1 MKFCSAPTPK
11 RSEIPSSES
20 NPNKSS
26 QPVPAVDAA
35 KVPIKNSASFTKSQS
50 SQPSFESHSYS
61 LNPDPRS
68 LSSERFDIILDARF
82 KVQEPVPFKCLTGA
96 FEEVESSKGKNSK
109 NIQKEIMSNLFRS
122 IIVLNPAHLVKC
134 FYLCIGRLCPEH
146 HGTELGIG
154 NEMLYK
160 AIAKTVGQTPK
171 SIKASEN
178 NIGDLGTVAGNGKAS
193 QKNLTSYFSK
203 QTKKVPLTIERVYD
217 SLWKIATTHGN
228 NSVALKEDELIKLM
242 QQADSE
248 EIKYLVRIVQKSLKI
263 GASEL
268 TMISALARAA
278 SLTPPNQSFPPQVV
292 KAEVSSLSE
301 AFEECLSKAI
311 NECPDYDKVIG
322 ELLKYSPGDDIT
334 SIFKECRITPGTP
347 VKPMLAQPTK
357 GIKEILKR
365 FTDIEFTCEFKYD
378 GMRAQIHILP
388 DRTIKIYS
396 RGAEDMTGMYPD
408 IIQFLQ
414 QHINPDSISD
424 CIIDSEVVAFDS
436 RTNRI
441 KPFQE
446 IQHRSRVN
454 VDIHSIEINV
464 CVFVFDI
471 LYLNGRSLLDLNLND
486 RREVL
491 FKSIQEEKGKL
502 QYIEF
507 KNVTLFEDIE
517 SLLVESVRIGCEGLM
532 VKTLVSNAQYE
543 PARRSFNWLKL
554 KKDYITE
561 DSGQNKMTDSVDL
574 IPIGAY
580 FGTGKRTGV
589 YGSYLL
595 AIYDP
600 DNDEYQT
607 VCKAGTGFKE
617 EMLQLMFSTLKDLEI
632 PKPLSNFRSLH
643 NDIDVWFQ
651 PEIVWEI
658 QGADLSISPKHT
670 SAWGR
675 AAENKG
681 ISIRFP
687 RFVRNRPDKKP
698 HDSTSPE
705 QILKMFYDQSCIQDF

>member
-1 MKFCSAPTPK
+1 
-11 RSEIPSSES
+11 
-20 NPNKSS
+20 
-26 QPVPAVDAA
+26 
-35 KVPIKNSASFTKSQS
+35 
-50 SQPSFESHSYS
+50 
-61 LNPDPRS
+61 
-68 LSSERFDIILDARF
+68 
-82 KVQEPVPFKCLTGA
+82 
-96 FEEVESSKGKNSK
+96 
-109 NIQKEIMSNLFRS
+109 MSNLYRS
-122 IIVLNPAHLVKC
+122 IIILNPASLVKC

-171 SIKASEN
+171 SIKTQEN
-178 NIGDLGTVAGNGKAS
+178 TVGDLGTVAGSGKSS

-203 QTKKVPLTIERVYD
+203 QTKKVALTIDRVYD
-217 SLWKIATTHGN
+217 TLWKIATTHGN
-228 NSVALKEDELIKLM
+228 NSVALKEDDLIKLM

-248 EIKYLVRIVQKSLKI
+248 EIKYIVRIVQKSLKI

-278 SLTPPNQSFPPQVV
+278 SMTPPSQSFPPQVL
-292 KAEVSSLSE
+292 KADVSGISE
-301 AFEECLSKAI
+301 AFEDNLNKAI
-311 NECPDYDKVIG
+311 NECPDYGKVIAD
-322 ELLKYSPGDDIT
+322 LLRYSPGDDINL
-334 SIFKECRITPGTP
+334 IFKDCKITPGTP

-357 GIKEILKR
+357 GINEILKR
-365 FTDIEFTCEFKYD
+365 FTDIEFTCEYKYD
-378 GMRAQIHILP
+378 GMRAQIHILS

-414 QHINPDSISD
+414 EHLKRDLIDD

-436 RTNRI
+436 KTNRI
-441 KPFQE
+441 RPFQE

-454 VDIHSIEINV
+454 VDINNIEIKV
-464 CVFVFDI
+464 CVFVFDL
-471 LYLNGRSLLDLNLND
+471 LYLNGKSLLDLNLNE

-491 FKSIQEEKGKL
+491 FSNIHEYPGKL
-502 QYIEF
+502 QYIEY

-517 SLLVESVRIGCEGLM
+517 TLLFDSVKIGCEGLM

-554 KKDYITE
+554 KKDYIT
-561 DSGQNKMTDSVDL
+561 DSSGQNKMTDSVDL

-580 FGTGKRTGV
+580 FGTGKRVGV

-595 AIYDP
+595 AIYDCE
-600 DNDEYQT
+600 NDEYQT
-607 VCKAGTGFKE
+607 ICKAGSGFTE
-617 EMLQLMFSTLKDLEI
+617 DMLQQMFSTLKDLEI
-632 PKPLSNFRSLH
+632 PKPLHNFRNLH
-643 NDIDVWFQ
+643 NDVDVWFR

-681 ISIRFP
+681 ISVRFP
-687 RFVRNRPDKKP
+687 RFIRNRPDKRP
-698 HDSTSPE
+698 QDSTSPE
-705 QILKMFYDQSCIQDF
+705 QVLKMFYDQSCIQDFS

>member
-1 MKFCSAPTPK
+1 M
-11 RSEIPSSES
+11 
-20 NPNKSS
+20 
-26 QPVPAVDAA
+26 DG
-35 KVPIKNSASFTKSQS
+35 
-50 SQPSFESHSYS
+50 
-61 LNPDPRS
+61 
-68 LSSERFDIILDARF
+68 RF
-82 KVQEPVPFKCLTGA
+82 KFNEPVPFKCLTDA
-96 FEEVESSKGKNSK
+96 FEEVSTSKGKNSK

-122 IIVLNPAHLVKC
+122 IIILKPAHLTKC

-160 AIAKTVGQTPK
+160 AIAKTIGQTPK
-171 SIKASEN
+171 AVKNQEN
-178 NIGDLGTVAGNGKAS
+178 VVGDLGTVAGTGKSS
-193 QKNLTSYFSK
+193 QKNLTSYFTK
-203 QTKKVPLTIERVYD
+203 QVKKVPLTIEKVFD
-217 SLWKIATTHGN
+217 VLWKIAILHGN
-228 NSVALKEDELIKLM
+228 NSVALKEDELVKLM
-242 QQADSE
+242 QQAEGD
-248 EIKYLVRIVQKSLKI
+248 EIKYIVRIIQKSLKI

-268 TMISALARAA
+268 TMVSALARAA
-278 SLTPPNQSFPPQVV
+278 SVTPPNQPFPPTHQR
-292 KAEVSSLSE
+292 SPQSDQ
-301 AFEECLSKAI
+301 FEEYLTKAI
-311 NECPDYDKVIG
+311 NECPDYNIVIS
-322 ELLKYSPGDDIT
+322 ELLKYRPGDDI
-334 SIFKECRITPGTP
+334 SQIFFNCKITPGTP

-365 FTDIEFTCEFKYD
+365 FTDIEFTCEYKYD

-388 DRTIKIYS
+388 DKSIKIYS

-414 QHINPDSISD
+414 RHIDPAVVDD
-424 CIIDSEVVAFDS
+424 CILDSEVVAFDCK
-436 RTNRI
+436 TNRI

-454 VDIHSIEINV
+454 VDISTIEITV
-464 CVFVFDI
+464 CVFLFDI
-471 LYLNGRSLLDLNLND
+471 LYLNTRSLLDLNLNE
-486 RREVL
+486 RREIL
-491 FKSIQEEKGKL
+491 FSNFKEFPGKL
-502 QYIEF
+502 QFIEF
-507 KNVTLFEDIE
+507 KNVILFEDIE
-517 SLLVESVRIGCEGLM
+517 NLLFDSVKIGCEGLM
-532 VKTLVSNAQYE
+532 VKTLKSNSQYE

-595 AIYDP
+595 AIYDNE
-600 DNDEYQT
+600 NDEYQT
-607 VCKAGTGFKE
+607 ICKAGSGFKE
-617 EMLQLMFSTLKDLEI
+617 EMLQQMYSILKDFEI
-632 PKPLSNFRSLH
+632 PQPLANFRNLH
-643 NDIDVWFQ
+643 TDVNVWFR

-687 RFVRNRPDKKP
+687 RFIRNRPDKRP
-698 HDSTSPE
+698 QDSTSPE
-705 QILKMFYDQSCIQDF
+705 QILKMFYDQSCIQDNNLD